1 MKFHIT
7 FMDNKTSSALFSKEL
22 GAIHP
27 FTASLHVKPDATPR
41 FFKPHPVPF
50 AIKDAISQ
58 ELK

>member
-22 GAIHP
+22 GAII
-27 FTASLHVKPDATPR
+27 ASLHVKPDATPR
-41 FFKPHPVPF
+41 FFKPHLVPF